1 MTIAENK
8 EEREANIK
16 RFLTKEN
23 KLRVARDVV
32 GGGMG

>member
-1 MTIAENK
+1 MTIWENK

-16 RFLTKEN
+16 RFLTIYN
-23 KLRVARDVV
+23 KLRVARDEV